1 MKNILIIVKKELQGY
16 FNSPTA
22 YVVLVAFLLI
32 WQFLFFRGVFL
43 VGQASLISLF
53 DTLPWIFLLFIP
65 ALTMGSIAQEKSQGT
80 IEFLLTRPIREIELL
95 AGKFIASLLFV
106 AIALLFIF
114 PIAWSLNKFGNLDWG
129 VVFGQYL
136 ASVCMAMVFVS
147 LGIFI
152 SSIFKSQ
159 ISSLLTTAIAS
170 FFLVIIGFDIAT
182 ARFPLSFVPYFEYS
196 SVLSHFASMARGVID
211 VRDLWYFISAVA
223 IFLCLAYVMLL
234 RNKYGSWK
242 KINRNTQLGV
252 AMIIAIAL
260 VSNVATSRIATR
272 IDLTREKIFTLSE
285 PTKKV
290 LGGLDDIVDVTFY
303 RSEQLPSQF
312 QPVLRQIKDTLRD
325 YEAFSGGNVVVAEKN
340 PTAQPE
346 LAKEAAEAG
355 VQEMRFNVISQEEFQ
370 IKTGYLGIA
379 VSYGGEYESIPFI
392 QNTGDLEYQLTSF
405 IRKLTLEEK
414 PRVVFVTGHGEKSI
428 SADYTILNQELL
440 REFNVQ
446 EISAPTVE
454 PDDPTTEVDEA
465 ANKLEQAQVEEFEIP
480 DDTTVLVLGGPNREI
495 DEDTRNK
502 IRSFIGNGGS
512 VLYLIDGIEVMPQMF
527 TANAN
532 ENSFSDFISDEY
544 GISIKENLAY
554 DLRSNE
560 TVSFTGGSMRYM
572 LAYPFWIRSKKAE
585 QTPIASKVENVIL
598 PWASSVEID
607 QGKVKNKGLEITEL
621 LSTTEAGSSQSGQF
635 NLSPEQK
642 FSSRGLEA
650 QLLAVA
656 AKSTEDSNQNVR
668 LAVVGDSDFLTDQ
681 FVQNNSQNLSFGI
694 EILSWLAQEE
704 SLTSIRL
711 KNVADRTLTF
721 EDETQ
726 PNKIKF
732 GNMAFALFAPAGF
745 GVYRLTRRKKI
756 KHLTYG
762 QR

>member
-1 MKNILIIVKKELQGY
+1 MKNILLIVKKELQGY

-22 YVVLVAFLLI
+22 YVVLVAFLLL

-43 VGQASLISLF
+43 VGQASLISMF

-95 AGKFIASLLFV
+95 AGKFIGSLLFV

-114 PIAWSLNKFGNLDWG
+114 PIAWSLNKFGDLDWG

-211 VRDLWYFISAVA
+211 VRDLWYFVSAIA
-223 IFLCLAYVMLL
+223 IFLSLAYVMLL
-234 RNKYGSWK
+234 KDKYGNWK
-242 KINRNTQLGV
+242 KINRNTQLGI
-252 AMIIAIAL
+252 AMIVAIAL

-272 IDLTREKIFTLSE
+272 IDLTEEKIFTLSE

-290 LGGLDDIVDVTFY
+290 LGGLDDIVNVTFY

-312 QPVLRQIKDTLRD
+312 QPILRQIKDTLRD
-325 YEAFSGGNVVVAEKN
+325 YETFSDGNITVSEKN
-340 PTAQPE
+340 PTTDPA
-346 LAKEAAEAG
+346 LAREAMAAG
-355 VQEMRFNVISQEEFQ
+355 VQEVRFNVISQEEFQ

-379 VSYGGEYESIPFI
+379 VSYGGEHESIPFV
-392 QNTGDLEYQLTSF
+392 QNTNDLEYQLTSF

-414 PRVVFVTGHGEKSI
+414 PSVVFVTGHGEKSI
-428 SADYTILNQELL
+428 SSGYTILNRELSK
-440 REFNVQ
+440 EFDVQ
-446 EISAPTVE
+446 EISTSAAE
-454 PDDPTTEVDEA
+454 LDDPNAQPDEA
-465 ANKLEQAQVEEFEIP
+465 DNELEQAEEFEIP
-480 DDTTVLVLGGPNREI
+480 DDTTVLVLGGPNEEV
-495 DEDTRNK
+495 DENTRNK
-502 IRSFIGNGGS
+502 IKAFINKGGS
-512 VLYLIDGIEVMPQMF
+512 VLYLLDSILVIPQML

-544 GISIKENLAY
+544 GISIKENIAY

-560 TVSFTGGSMRYM
+560 TVNFSSGQMRYF
-572 LAYPFWIRSKKAE
+572 LSYPFWVKTTRPE
-585 QTPIASKVENVIL
+585 QTPIASKVDNVVMA
-598 PWASSVEID
+598 WASSLSIEEDKID
-607 QGKVKNKGLEITEL
+607 SKDLEIIRL
-621 LSTTEAGSSQSGQF
+621 LSTTETGATQSGQF
-635 NLSPEQK
+635 NLSPEQN
-642 FSSRGLEA
+642 FSSKGLGQE
-650 QLLAVA
+650 LLAVA
-656 AKSTEDSNQNVR
+656 AKPTEGTGGAARFV
-668 LAVVGDSDFLTDQ
+668 VVGDSDFLSDQ
-681 FVQNNSQNLSFGI
+681 FAGSNPQNLAFGI
-694 EILSWLAQEE
+694 EVISWLAQEE
-704 SLTSIRL
+704 SLTAIRL
-711 KNVADRTLTF
+711 KNITDRSMIF
-721 EDETQ
+721 EDDKQ
-726 PNKIKF
+726 PNTTKY
-732 GNMAFALFAPAGF
+732 GNMAFALLVPAGF
-745 GVYRLTRRKKI
+745 GAYRLTRRKKI
-756 KHLTYG
+756 RQLTYG
-762 QR
+762 QK